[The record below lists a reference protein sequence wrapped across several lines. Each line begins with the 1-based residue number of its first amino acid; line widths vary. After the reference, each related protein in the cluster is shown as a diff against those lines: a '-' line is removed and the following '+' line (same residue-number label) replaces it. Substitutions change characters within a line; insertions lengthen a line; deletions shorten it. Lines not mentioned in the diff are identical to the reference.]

1 MPTKTCIRM
10 RSKCILHYL
19 SSTTVVIDETTIS
32 VKSTTVMLTWVW
44 WKIFCA
50 SGFVHNFKPVSVKQK
65 MSTLFNE
72 NMSGTSVLF
81 SCEGP

>member
-1 MPTKTCIRM
+1 M

-32 VKSTTVMLTWVW
+32 VKRYYCNANKGEVEN
-44 WKIFCA
+44 IFA
-50 SGFVHNFKPVSVKQK
+50 SGFVHNFKPVLVKQK
-65 MSTLFNE
+65 MSTLFIEN